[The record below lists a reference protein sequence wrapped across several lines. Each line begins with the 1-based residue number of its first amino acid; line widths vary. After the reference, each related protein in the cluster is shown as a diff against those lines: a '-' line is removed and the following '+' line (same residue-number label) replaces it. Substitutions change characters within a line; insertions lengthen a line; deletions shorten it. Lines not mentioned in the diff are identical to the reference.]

1 MRNST
6 FFWFFILIVLFMG
19 VIIGSTNTVGQREY
33 FEDAKNDF
41 ENSITDPNRTNLP
54 LIVEKDKTTKIAQKL
69 ENGIYKG
76 FKKILKKIAS

>member
-1 MRNST
+1 MRNNT

-33 FEDAKNDF
+33 FEDAKIDF
-41 ENSITDPNRTNLP
+41 ENSITDPNHTNLP

-69 ENGIYKG
+69 ENGI
-76 FKKILKKIAS
+76 